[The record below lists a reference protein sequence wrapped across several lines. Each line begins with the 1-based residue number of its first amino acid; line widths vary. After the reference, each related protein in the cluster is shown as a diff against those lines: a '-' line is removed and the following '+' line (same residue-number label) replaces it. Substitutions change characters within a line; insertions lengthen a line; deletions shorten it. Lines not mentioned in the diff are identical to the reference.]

1 MKYIFI
7 VIFCSSVFAQTF
19 EQDALQYLQKQY
31 PGYDKVEIQ
40 LQKNFASDEI
50 ITVDKSRNISI
61 SRGFAIVPV
70 IATRGLKTSASIVS
84 VKVTLYKKLFVAI
97 RDFDRKESLN
107 QAEFE
112 TRLIDVTIL
121 NGTPVGT
128 DFLFNDYRS
137 KSFIKKGEILLEEKL
152 EKIPLISAGDKV
164 RAEVK
169 NGSVLISTE
178 LFARQQGS
186 KGDLIEFVSP
196 ENKIIKARILDANNV
211 IVER

>member
-7 VIFCSSVFAQTF
+7 VIFYSSVFAQTF

-97 RDFDRKESLN
+97 RDFDRKESLKMKINRNCIVN
-107 QAEFE
+107 QKPYRHSVPFPVANNLSYVS
-112 TRLIDVTIL
+112 RIL
-121 NGTPVGT
+121 ENP
-128 DFLFNDYRS
+128 
-137 KSFIKKGEILLEEKL
+137 
-152 EKIPLISAGDKV
+152 
-164 RAEVK
+164 
-169 NGSVLISTE
+169 
-178 LFARQQGS
+178 
-186 KGDLIEFVSP
+186 IEF
-196 ENKIIKARILDANNV
+196 KR
-211 IVER
+211 